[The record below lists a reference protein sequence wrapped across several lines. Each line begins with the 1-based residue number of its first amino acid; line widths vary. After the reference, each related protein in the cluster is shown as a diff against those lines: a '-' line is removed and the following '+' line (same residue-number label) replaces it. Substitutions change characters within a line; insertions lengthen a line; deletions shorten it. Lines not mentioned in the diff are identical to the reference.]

1 MARANPELVEALRTT
16 ARRLARGAHYS
27 WGHPGCCNLGHL
39 AQTVTRLSRGEL
51 IAAASARAGDWGEI
65 VAESCPSSGLPID
78 WVVDRLLALG
88 LTRQDLARL
97 EDLSDPAVRARFPL
111 ERRNTL
117 ARNRREDVVDYLLTW
132 AEGLAETLAAP
143 GMSEAARRPSAAPR
157 MGISLAAP

>member
-1 MARANPELVEALRTT
+1 MARPTPELVEALRTT

-39 AQTVTRLSRGEL
+39 AQTVTRLSRAEI
-51 IAAASARAGDWGEI
+51 IAAASVRPGDWGEI
-65 VAESCPSSGLPID
+65 VAEHCPSSGLPID

-111 ERRNTL
+111 ARRDAL
-117 ARNRREDVVDYLLTW
+117 VRNRREDVVDYLLTW
-132 AEGLAETLAAP
+132 ANGLAEALGAEVTLAH
-143 GMSEAARRPSAAPR
+143 SAAPEAA
-157 MGISLAAP
+157 SLVVGRG